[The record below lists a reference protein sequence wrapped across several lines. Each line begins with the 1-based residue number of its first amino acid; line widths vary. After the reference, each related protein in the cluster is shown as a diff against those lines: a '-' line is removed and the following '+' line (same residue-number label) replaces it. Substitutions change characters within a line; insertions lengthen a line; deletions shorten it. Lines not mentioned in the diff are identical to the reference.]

1 MVHSEESKETE
12 KPIGVGKKEIWKMKK
27 NRDFLEN
34 IDSVTRGLVDLR
46 SKLKQI
52 SNNQHMRVEIN
63 SAHGDSKE

>member
-1 MVHSEESKETE
+1 
-12 KPIGVGKKEIWKMKK
+12 MKK